1 MLNVLSNAVKFQ
13 IRGEIRVTALIK
25 EDLAK
30 NMLLEV
36 SVTDSG
42 NGMSQEVALQAFD
55 LVAPESHATHAPQQ
69 RGKVGLYIS
78 KRICKSLGGNIAV
91 HSELEQGTTFTFTVK
106 VFKVRSHLAN
116 RSRFIK

>member
-36 SVTDSG
+36 SVIDSG
-42 NGMSQEVALQAFD
+42 NGMSEEVALQAFD

-78 KRICKSLGGNIAV
+78 KRICKSLGGTMSISSRLNIGSIV
-91 HSELEQGTTFTFTVK
+91 TFSMLLFKELNP
-106 VFKVRSHLAN
+106 AMN
-116 RSRFIK
+116 